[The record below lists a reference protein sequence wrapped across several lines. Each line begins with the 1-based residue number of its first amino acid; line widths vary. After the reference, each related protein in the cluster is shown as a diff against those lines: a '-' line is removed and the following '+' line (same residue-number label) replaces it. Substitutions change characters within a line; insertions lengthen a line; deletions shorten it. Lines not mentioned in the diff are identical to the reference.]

1 MDGHKQQL
9 TYLIEGKKTRFVIP
23 VYQRNYDWKTEQCG
37 RLFDD
42 LEDVILADRP
52 EHFFGSIVS
61 QTPRNER
68 VVIDGQ
74 QRITT
79 VFLLFAALKH
89 QLEAGVV
96 TSEDDDL
103 AGDIDDYYLVDRK
116 HVKDQKL
123 RLKLVKNDSN
133 AFAAVLSGDDGKLI
147 KGSNVTQN
155 YTYFLDRISKMRISA
170 DELYEALQRLQV
182 IDITLDY
189 GDDAQLIFESLN
201 STGLDLSEGD
211 KIRNFI
217 LMNLTQDVQEDY
229 YENYWN
235 VIEENTKY
243 QVSDFVRFYLAAM
256 DGKTPA
262 MRNVYPAF
270 RKYAEGAYHQD
281 GAAPGVIDTKSLLEK
296 MLRYSRHYSALA
308 RPKTGNADL
317 DRVLRRLSVMDMSV
331 IYPFLLNLLEYRE
344 RGTIGDGDTAS
355 VLKIVES
362 YLFRRWACGEPTNAL
377 NKIFETLHQDALK
390 GVREGASYL
399 DALTYV
405 ITHKGGKGRFPD
417 DHEFVASLHERDWY
431 AIQNRK
437 LYLYDRLENGDSD
450 ERVSVVARLQDDTY
464 SVEHVMPQTLS
475 DSWKASLGTDW
486 ERIHGE
492 WLNCLANLTI
502 TAYNSEYSNRDFAT
516 KRDMKDGF
524 SDSGFRVSKWIAQQ
538 DTWGEDQLKQRE
550 RRLAKR
556 LLELWPMP
564 TTSYIPREVIPDVQ
578 TLGDDFDFTGRRIS
592 AFTFL
597 GVRYPTKQWN
607 EMEESVLRQVFELDS
622 ATLFRYLE
630 QDGWPA
636 SSFSDHEQHYFSKIA
651 DGLYARTSSSTSWKI
666 ELLRRVFDDCGID
679 QDELSFEMPPVTK

>member
-42 LEDVILADRP
+42 LEDVILTGRQ

-61 QTPRNER
+61 QTPRDER
-68 VVIDGQ
+68 VIIDGQ

-89 QLEAGVV
+89 QLEKGVV
-96 TSEDDDL
+96 TSGEDDL

-116 HVKDQKL
+116 HAKDQKL
-123 RLKLVKNDSN
+123 RLKLVKNDS
-133 AFAAVLSGDDGKLI
+133 AALEAVLTGDDDKLI
-147 KGSNVTQN
+147 RGSNVTQN
-155 YTYFLDRISKMRISA
+155 YLYFLDRIAGMGISA
-170 DELYEALQRLQV
+170 DDLYEALQRLQV

-217 LMNLTQDVQEDY
+217 LMNLSQDVQEDY

-243 QVSDFVRFYLAAM
+243 QVSDFVRFYLAAI

-270 RKYAEGAYHQD
+270 RKYAEKTYHPEGAI
-281 GAAPGVIDTKSLLEK
+281 PGVIDTKTLLESL
-296 MLRYSRHYSALA
+296 LRYSGHYKALA
-308 RPKTGNADL
+308 NPGTGHTDL
-317 DRVLRRLSVMDMSV
+317 DRVLRRLSIMDMSV
-331 IYPFLLNLLEYRE
+331 IYPFLLNLLEYRSE
-344 RGTIGDGDTAS
+344 GRIGDDGTAS
-355 VLKIVES
+355 VLRVVES
-362 YLFRRWACGEPTNAL
+362 YLFRRWACGVPTNAL
-377 NKIFETLHQDALK
+377 NKVFETLHQDALK
-390 GVREGASYL
+390 GVAEGASYA
-399 DALTYV
+399 DVVTYV
-405 ITHKGGKGRFPD
+405 LTHKGGTGRFPD
-417 DHEFVASLHERDWY
+417 DHEFVGSLHGRDWY
-431 AIQNRK
+431 RIGNRK

-464 SVEHVMPQTLS
+464 SVEHVMPQMLS
-475 DSWKASLGTDW
+475 ESWKTSLGWDH
-486 ERIHGE
+486 ERIHDE
-492 WLNCLANLTI
+492 WIDCLANLTL

-538 DTWGEDQLKQRE
+538 ATWGEDQLKDRE
-550 RRLAKR
+550 QRLAHR

-564 TTSYIPREVIPDVQ
+564 TTPYIPREVIPDVQ
-578 TLGDDFDFTGRRIS
+578 SLGDDFDFTGRRIS

-607 EMEESVLRQVFELDS
+607 EMEASVLRQVCELDS

-630 QDGWPA
+630 QEGWPA
-636 SSFSDHEQHYFSKIA
+636 SAFSAHEYNYNSKIA
-651 DGLYARTSSSTSWKI
+651 DGLYARTASSTSWKI
-666 ELLRRVFDDCGID
+666 ELLRRVLDDCGID
-679 QDELSFEMPPVTK
+679 RDELSFEMPAVTK